1 MATFFS
7 PADQGFQPK
16 RKFRFL
22 VNFSNLGADSI
33 YMVTKAAKPSF
44 ELSNSTE
51 HRILNHTFKY
61 PGIVKWTDID
71 ITLLDAFEPNIGSK
85 FYNVLRNMGYIQPKN
100 QDNLAAGITKSQA
113 QATLGDVVIKQLDAG
128 GTTVDGFGDGTA
140 DVNTASNTKYYE
152 EWTLKNAFLK
162 SVKFGDLAYDDEG
175 LVTIDIGI
183 SYDFATYTEF
193 PQGITV

>member
-85 FYNVLRNMGYIQPKN
+85 FYNVL
-100 QDNLAAGITKSQA
+100 
-113 QATLGDVVIKQLDAG
+113 
-128 GTTVDGFGDGTA
+128 
-140 DVNTASNTKYYE
+140 

-162 SVKFGDLAYDDEG
+162 RVKFGDLAYDDEG